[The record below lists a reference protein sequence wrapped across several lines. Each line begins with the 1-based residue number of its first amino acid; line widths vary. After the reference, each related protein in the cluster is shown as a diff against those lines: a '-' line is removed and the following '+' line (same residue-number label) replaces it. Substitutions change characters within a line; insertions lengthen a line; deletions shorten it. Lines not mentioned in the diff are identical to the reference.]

1 MEKNIAEP
9 FGLMSLKDFFLW
21 HGFLEND
28 LDALATIFYFAG
40 ALDGD
45 IRQNGI
51 LPEDFLALPV
61 VFDEVHKAL

>member
-9 FGLMSLKDFFLW
+9 FGLMSLKDFLLW

-51 LPEDFLALPV
+51 
-61 VFDEVHKAL
+61 